1 MPQGKKTSSK
11 KIAEVIT
18 KKLNNPDLSLRD
30 LERETG
36 VPKSTS
42 KDIIDNELWAVCT
55 SSDTIAKMIDDNN
68 EILNLTG
75 GLLLGKLKQW
85 ESVRI
90 DEIIKSRDLALKQNK
105 LAEATNPEVE
115 REIKVT
121 FEI

>member
-1 MPQGKKTSSK
+1 MAKGKKTSSDK
-11 KIAEVIT
+11 VADVIT

-36 VPKSTS
+36 VK
-42 KDIIDNELWAVCT
+42 KDAAWDIIKKELPEVAT
-55 SSDTIAKMIDDNN
+55 SSDTIRKMIDDNN

-75 GLLLGKLKQW
+75 GLLLSKLKAW

-105 LAEATNPEVE
+105 LAD
-115 REIKVT
+115 IKEDDTKELVVK